1 MLDLDTIVA
10 HVSGAVATADAID
23 PVAVRFL
30 LSYYAA
36 TGRDDLSVLV
46 GDALARGL
54 EQQDESPATELGEWL
69 LLFADATAWSEDDR
83 IGGVVTQLLAAV
95 DGRAADTMEG
105 VLRASMAIGDQA
117 RLASAV
123 DNLERMI
130 GRGYEP
136 GDGVAAADQFTV
148 ASALLTAFDIT
159 GRLPYAML
167 AEELVQTAQRR
178 EGDPDEA
185 EPACRAAHV
194 LCRLAALHEDD
205 AYVGAAVVAPGAD
218 YRGDGA
224 RLLERHAARVLETP
238 RAAALYGLALAHWLG
253 LH

>member
-1 MLDLDTIVA
+1 LLDLDTIVA
-10 HVSGAVATADAID
+10 HVSGAVTTGDSID

-30 LSYYAA
+30 LSHYAA
-36 TGRDDLSVLV
+36 TGRDDLSAVV

-54 EQQDESPATELGEWL
+54 DRHSESPASDRGEWL
-69 LLFADATAWSEDDR
+69 LLFADATAWSDDVR
-83 IGGVVTQLLAAV
+83 IRDVVAQLLPLV
-95 DGRAADTMEG
+95 DGRAADAIE
-105 VLRASMAIGDQA
+105 VALRASAAIGDGT

-123 DNLERMI
+123 DDLERMI

-136 GDGVAAADQFTV
+136 GDGVAAADQFAV

-178 EGDPDEA
+178 GA
-185 EPACRAAHV
+185 EPDDGERACRAAHV

-205 AYVGAAVVAPGAD
+205 AYVGAAVVAPDAD
-218 YRGDGA
+218 YHGGGA
-224 RLLERHAARVLETP
+224 RLLERHAARALETP
-238 RAAALYGLALAHWLG
+238 RTAALYGLALAHWLR